1 MQSRSDLLNAIR
13 KLPPQAAFLQKS
25 YKDMWLRWLSGYDDP
40 AHARANPN
48 RSAEFIY
55 NALNH
60 PQMIIWLAAASGI
73 SNEKIQGAI
82 QTVNQKDNRM
92 AQAASL
98 RRLLP
103 WSLVSEHLTTIAN
116 RPRKVDAVAYDDV
129 VADLDDIYRSPAKQT
144 TKHALIAARLGQGQ
158 FRVRVAERWNNQC
171 AVTGC
176 SIVSVLRASH
186 IKPWSK
192 SSNKERLNP
201 ANGLLLIA
209 HIDALFDCGCISF
222 ADDGRMILSASV
234 GEELKRLQLP
244 DRLRR
249 EPTKAEKQFL
259 AYHRRHVFAA

>member
-1 MQSRSDLLNAIR
+1 MQSRSDLLNAIQ
-13 KLPPQAAFLQKS
+13 KLPSQAAFQRKS
-25 YKDMWLRWLSGYDDP
+25 YKDMWLRRLSEYDDP
-40 AHARANPN
+40 AYARANPN

-73 SNEKIQGAI
+73 TDEKIQGAI
-82 QTVNQKDNRM
+82 KAVDRENSRM
-92 AQAASL
+92 AQAAVL

-103 WSLVSEHLTTIAN
+103 WSLVSKHLTTFAN
-116 RPRKVDAVAYDDV
+116 RPRSVRTTSYDDV
-129 VADLDDIYRSPAKQT
+129 VADLGDIYRSPAKQT
-144 TKHALIAARLGQGQ
+144 TKHVLIAARLGQGQ
-158 FRVRVAERWNNQC
+158 FRARVAERWNNQC

-176 SIVSVLRASH
+176 SIASVLRASH

-222 ADDGRMILSASV
+222 ADDGRMLLSASV
-234 GEELKRLQLP
+234 GGELKRLQLA

-249 EPTKAEKQFL
+249 EPTKAEKLFL

>member
-129 VADLDDIYRSPAKQT
+129 VADLDDIYRSPAKQ
-144 TKHALIAARLGQGQ
+144 
-158 FRVRVAERWNNQC
+158 
-171 AVTGC
+171 
-176 SIVSVLRASH
+176 
-186 IKPWSK
+186 
-192 SSNKERLNP
+192 
-201 ANGLLLIA
+201 
-209 HIDALFDCGCISF
+209 
-222 ADDGRMILSASV
+222 
-234 GEELKRLQLP
+234 
-244 DRLRR
+244 
-249 EPTKAEKQFL
+249 
-259 AYHRRHVFAA
+259 